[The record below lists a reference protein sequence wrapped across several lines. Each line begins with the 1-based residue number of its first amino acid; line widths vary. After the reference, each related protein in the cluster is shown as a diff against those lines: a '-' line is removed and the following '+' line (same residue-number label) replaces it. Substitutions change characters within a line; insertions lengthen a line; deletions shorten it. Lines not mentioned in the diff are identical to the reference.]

1 MRILNFA
8 STVSCSDPMISPN
21 CSLSLIYP
29 LTIGLKCLLGS
40 LHKEPHGSQAGNKA
54 CCKEQMKKETDIIQF
69 LMLSEP
75 QLAENKCAIG
85 WPSVRA

>member
-40 LHKEPHGSQAGNKA
+40 LHKELHGSQTGGNKA
-54 CCKEQMKKETDIIQF
+54 CCKEQTKKETDVI
-69 LMLSEP
+69 
-75 QLAENKCAIG
+75 
-85 WPSVRA
+85 